1 MPRDQKVHP
10 NFGIWGLMMG
20 KPIEDP
26 NRISVSE
33 AAKRLGMTPDSLKEC
48 MKQNAFPIDIGVAIK
63 KNGNK
68 NYTYYVYKNKLLAL
82 EKFWG
87 FYD

>member
-1 MPRDQKVHP
+1 
-10 NFGIWGLMMG
+10 
-20 KPIEDP
+20 
-26 NRISVSE
+26 
-33 AAKRLGMTPDSLKEC
+33 MTPDSLKEC